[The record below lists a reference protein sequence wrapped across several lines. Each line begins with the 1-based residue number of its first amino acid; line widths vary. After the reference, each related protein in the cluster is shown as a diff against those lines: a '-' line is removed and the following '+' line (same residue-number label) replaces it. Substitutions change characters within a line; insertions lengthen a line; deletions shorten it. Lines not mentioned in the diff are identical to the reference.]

1 MGRHGY
7 GMTLIAKCPPF
18 PLSEQG
24 ERILELPAYK
34 AAVPKQGDI
43 LYLWF
48 SETADGDGLA
58 GRARVAAVRPG
69 KPLTVAIVVDTAT
82 CASPFG
88 KADLAA
94 WRDVQSSDPRSSLAA
109 KLYRHSLNKIAV
121 LEPEEADLLEAH
133 LTGSPSLTGPQ
144 GVQQ

>member
-1 MGRHGY
+1 MGMHGY

-34 AAVPKQGDI
+34 AAMPQLGDI

-48 SETADGDGLA
+48 SESADGDGLA
-58 GRARVAAVRPG
+58 GRARVAAVRSG

-94 WRDVQSSDPRSSLAA
+94 WRDVESRDPRSRLAA

-121 LEPEEADLLEAH
+121 LEPDEAELLEAR
-133 LTGSPSLTGPQ
+133 LTGSPGLTGPE
-144 GVQQ
+144 GVEQ